1 VAYVAVDHSLFSSD
15 GFLRIHS
22 GGAPGL
28 ARMTEMGSLAN
39 SSASET
45 TESGA
50 ESCLWPVEQ
59 KARGMSKLRVF
70 SGRDNL

>member
-1 VAYVAVDHSLFSSD
+1 
-15 GFLRIHS
+15 
-22 GGAPGL
+22 
-28 ARMTEMGSLAN
+28 MTEMGSLAN